1 MKNSKWND
9 KRKTDAFKST
19 RKNNRFQKEKNIRPT
34 NTRIWKNK
42 TIKNSPKSENTNNV
56 FEKRKW
62 NRDSSDTDKNKNKN
76 NAFSIN
82 KMNKMNKNSCG
93 NTNSTP
99 LEINSKWTAKR
110 EKRAD
115 TNNVFSTQ
123 NTVIKKVPEKKSFN
137 KKIVIIERK
146 TKKQI
151 EAEKKAVYDSFIKE
165 SFILKLEDTLG
176 KNKTVDADKEEKVT
190 DSWDSWDNKNN
201 AFDYTEHLTEF
212 DKWEKDFLEY
222 VDGESDDYDI
232 VNKRRKQFF
241 SGRFKDLYEH
251 YKLPDKDLSV
261 YNFSYDKAYAD
272 KQRKLM
278 LMKQLRRLSVLP
290 TMMIEDTRENI
301 DEVYDSLYEF
311 MLSKR
316 MRVGDISFEYDI
328 ENISDIDTKTLRKE
342 FYKLRKKYNSIK
354 KIQKKIKN
362 KEKVQKNE
370 QEKYD
375 SRHECIFLYHRL
387 KYYDEYY
394 LDGELNFKNNTK

>member
-19 RKNNRFQKEKNIRPT
+19 RKNNSFQKEKNIRPT
-34 NTRIWKNK
+34 NTRIWKK

-62 NRDSSDTDKNKNKN
+62 SRDSSDTDKNKN

-82 KMNKMNKNSCG
+82 KMNKNSYG
-93 NTNSTP
+93 NTGSIP

-110 EKRAD
+110 EKSVD

-137 KKIVIIERK
+137 KKVVIIEIK

-151 EAEKKAVYDSFIKE
+151 EAEKKAIYDSFIKE

-176 KNKTVDADKEEKVT
+176 KNKTVYADKEAEKVT
-190 DSWDSWDNKNN
+190 DSWNYWDNENN

-241 SGRFKDLYEH
+241 SVRFKDLYEH

-272 KQRKLM
+272 TQHKLM
-278 LMKQLRRLSVLP
+278 LINQLRRLSVLP
-290 TMMIEDTRENI
+290 TMMVEDTRENI

-354 KIQKKIKN
+354 KIQKKINN
-362 KEKVQKNE
+362 KEKVHKNE

-394 LDGELNFKNNTK
+394 LDSKLNFKNNTK